1 MWTMCGAC
9 GCLPG
14 LTGSYTRAERT
25 LVEAIRTAPSEQLYR
40 RLSATYVA
48 QDKLLD
54 AQQMLD
60 SITDPA
66 IRASLEAARPQPQH

>member
-1 MWTMCGAC
+1 M
-9 GCLPG
+9 
-14 LTGSYTRAERT
+14 
-25 LVEAIRTAPSEQLYR
+25 EAIRTAPSEQLYR

-66 IRASLEAARPQPQH
+66 IRASLEAARPAAQH

>member
-1 MWTMCGAC
+1 MCWRLRMPAW
-9 GCLPG
+9 